1 MKRSLTDVLRRAL
14 VSTLANW
21 PVIVARIV
29 ETLAVFGVIILSIVA
44 CVVPVVVSAGLSQW
58 KLPEGGNPSEAVWE
72 ILGAHSLLFAYL
84 FALVLAIACV
94 LLAIHS
100 FVEAG
105 AARIFIDADRAAPET
120 SEPQLAQFA
129 VYTNERFFAGARAF
143 WWRLFWIYNGTLGLF
158 GLIVL
163 IPLLI
168 VLILTV
174 AAAAADSVPL
184 TLGIACGGIALVTL
198 VAIPTGLLVGM
209 WSQKAIIVCV
219 ARDLPA
225 RESLRTG
232 WREAKADFLRH
243 FAVFFAILLVSFGVA
258 AMLSAFTPFASFGMS
273 RDHLFNLF
281 TAPMQITLNVAQN
294 AIANAVGCWLI
305 AAFAAMTGERTED

>member
-1 MKRSLTDVLRRAL
+1 LKRSLTDVLRRAL

-29 ETLAVFGVIILSIVA
+29 ETVAVFGVVILAIVA

-58 KLPEGGNPSEAVWE
+58 KVPEGVNPSEAVWA
-72 ILGAHSLLFAYL
+72 ILGEHALLVAYLFVLLFA
-84 FALVLAIACV
+84 IAGV

-120 SEPQLAQFA
+120 GDPQRAQFA
-129 VYTNERFFAGARAF
+129 VYTNERFFAGARAA
-143 WWRLFWIYNGTLGLF
+143 WWRIFWIYNGTLGLF

-163 IPLLI
+163 IPLLL

-174 AAAAADSVPL
+174 ATAAADSVPL
-184 TLGIACGGIALVTL
+184 TLGIACGGLGLVTL

-209 WSQKAIIVCV
+209 WSQKAVVVCV

-225 RESLRTG
+225 RDALRAG
-232 WREAKADFLRH
+232 WREARADFGRH
-243 FAVFFAILLVSFGVA
+243 AGVFFVILVVSWGVA
-258 AMLSAFTPFASFGMS
+258 AMLSVFAPFTSIGIA
-273 RDHLFNLF
+273 RDNFLQLI
-281 TAPMQITLNVAQN
+281 TAPMQITLSIAQN
-294 AIANAVGCWLI
+294 AMTNAVGCWLI
-305 AAFAAMTGERTED
+305 AAFAALTTEPPR